1 MSTGMTHSQL
11 YSRIWRWHFFAG
23 LFVVPF
29 AILLAVTGSIYLFK
43 HDIEK
48 VIDHRV
54 DARASVNTASLP
66 ADDLVEAALSA
77 HPGATLVRYIVPTED
92 ARSARILIKE
102 SGQQRLLWLD
112 RGNRAVLKDV
122 AERSRFI
129 PTVTRIH
136 SSVLAGKI
144 GNLAIEL
151 AASLMIILIL
161 SGMWLYWPRGRSI
174 LSALMPNFSKR
185 RNSRE
190 FWKSLHGSIGLI
202 AGVFILGLLFS
213 GLPWTGVWG
222 KQFSHVRTAMG
233 WTGPGQEWFVTLKSS
248 PAPTEPRKT
257 DGLKLW
263 STSDDMGEVILSS
276 QIPPS
281 NTHEQSLG
289 QGAPLEWVVRKIE
302 PEALLPPIWVQPPRG
317 ENGVWTVRSMPST
330 RHLRRTVHLD
340 KWTGDEIMR
349 IRFADYHPVE
359 KAMGH
364 GLSFHEG
371 ALFGIWNKI
380 LGIFIAL
387 SIIGLS
393 LAGLLTWLKRRPARQ
408 LAAPALPEKRAPLP
422 KSLLM
427 IIAVL
432 LIFLPVAGLA
442 IVTVAGLSAL
452 AGLFTKRN

>member
-11 YSRIWRWHFFAG
+11 YRRIWRWHFFAG

-43 HDIEK
+43 HDIAK

-54 DARASVNTASLP
+54 EARASVNTDSLP
-66 ADDLVEAALSA
+66 ADDLVETALSA
-77 HPGATLVRYIVPTED
+77 HPGATLVRYIVPTQG

-102 SGQQRLLWLD
+102 NGQQRLLWLD
-112 RGNRAVLKDV
+112 RGDRKILKDV

-144 GNLAIEL
+144 GNLAVEL

-174 LSALMPNFSKR
+174 LSALKPSVSN
-185 RNSRE
+185 RNSRG
-190 FWKSLHGSIGLI
+190 FWKSLHGSIGLV
-202 AGVFILGLLFS
+202 AGIFILGLLFS

-222 KQFSHVRTAMG
+222 KQFSNVRTAMG

-248 PAPTEPRKT
+248 AVPTEPHKT

-263 STSDDMGEVILSS
+263 STSDDMGEVSLSS
-276 QIPPS
+276 QTPSS
-281 NTHEQSLG
+281 NTHGHSLG
-289 QGAPLEWVVRKIE
+289 GGAPLEWVVRRIE
-302 PEALLPPIWVQPPRG
+302 SEALLPPIWVQPPRG
-317 ENGVWTVRSMPST
+317 ETGVWTVRSMPST
-330 RHLRRTVHLD
+330 RHLRQTVHFD

-371 ALFGIWNKI
+371 ALFGVWNKI
-380 LGIFIAL
+380 LGVLIAL

-408 LAAPALPEKRAPLP
+408 LAAPALPEKREPLP
-422 KSLLM
+422 KSLLL

-432 LIFLPVAGLA
+432 LIFLPVAGFAVVIIL
-442 IVTVAGLSAL
+442 GLSSL
-452 AGLFTKRN
+452 IGLFNKRN